1 MIDASGSMHFNGH
14 DLLEIMKLL
23 PAVTIAMY
31 NGSYNTGDLRI
42 IAKNGL
48 RVSDEY
54 LNIHSGRG
62 NVIDGPALRWL
73 AEQPAR
79 RIWVSDMK
87 VFGKNDSSCG
97 YNLIKDCLDICR
109 KAQIIN
115 LKDVEEVKE
124 HALKLSVLN

>member
-1 MIDASGSMHFNGH
+1 MMI
-14 DLLEIMKLL
+14 L
-23 PAVTIAMY
+23 PAVNIAMY
-31 NGSYNTGDLRI
+31 NGSGNYGDLRI

-87 VFGKNDSSCG
+87 VFGKNDSSIG
-97 YNLIKDCLDICR
+97 YNLLKDCIDTCR

-115 LKDVEEVKE
+115 LKNVEEVKE